1 MDDRKLL
8 GKIGED
14 LAVSLLY
21 AEGYTILDRNFR
33 SHYGE
38 LDIVCK
44 KDDIVYFVEVKT
56 RTSDTFGDPGEA
68 VGFTKRRR
76 MRKTAEYYLM
86 KHRIDPDVM
95 FKVVEILIRETDDDF
110 LESEV
115 RI

>member
-1 MDDRKLL
+1 
-8 GKIGED
+8 
-14 LAVSLLY
+14 
-21 AEGYTILDRNFR
+21 
-33 SHYGE
+33 
-38 LDIVCK
+38 
-44 KDDIVYFVEVKT
+44 
-56 RTSDTFGDPGEA
+56 
-68 VGFTKRRR
+68 

>member
-1 MDDRKLL
+1 MDNRLV
-8 GKIGED
+8 GQIGENAAAD
-14 LAVSLLY
+14 VMRAK
-21 AEGYTILDRNFR
+21 GYTILKRNYR
-33 SHYGE
+33 CRHGEIDIIAEKYGE
-38 LDIVCK
+38 MA
-44 KDDIVYFVEVKT
+44 FVEVKT